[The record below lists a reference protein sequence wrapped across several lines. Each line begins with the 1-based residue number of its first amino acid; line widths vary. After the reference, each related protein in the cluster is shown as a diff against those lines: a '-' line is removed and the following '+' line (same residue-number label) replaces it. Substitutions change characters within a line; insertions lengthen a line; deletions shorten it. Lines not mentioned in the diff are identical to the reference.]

1 MRTCLQ
7 ALSWVAVASLVSG
20 CAVLGQYDP
29 PPRELSQPPATSAL
43 EKNLA
48 ALARAVN
55 WPGAVEASPVRQAHA
70 LAPADWVVCAQSSA
84 RDLSPPYALFFN
96 GDTMVH
102 YRIAVEVDDCR
113 RAPYAIALKPSDR
126 PPPEQLPALPPPI
139 ATAPLPPPLPN
150 GSLTTMHP

>member
-1 MRTCLQ
+1 MRTSLS
-7 ALSWVAVASLVSG
+7 ALLCATLGAVVGG

-29 PPRELSQPPATSAL
+29 PPRELSQPPAALAL

-48 ALARAVN
+48 ALARAVK
-55 WPGAVEASPVRQAHA
+55 WPGAVEASPVRQAHL
-70 LAPADWVVCAQSSA
+70 LAPADWVVCAQSGK

-113 RAPYAIALKPSDR
+113 RTPYTIALKPTDV
-126 PPPEQLPALPPPI
+126 PPAEQLPGLPPPAAPVI
-139 ATAPLPPPLPN
+139 LPQASPAPL
-150 GSLTTMHP
+150 STMRR